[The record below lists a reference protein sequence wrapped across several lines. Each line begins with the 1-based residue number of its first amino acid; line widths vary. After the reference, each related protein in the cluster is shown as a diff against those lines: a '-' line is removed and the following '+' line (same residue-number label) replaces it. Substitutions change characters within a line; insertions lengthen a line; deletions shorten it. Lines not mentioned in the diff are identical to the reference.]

1 MYYIAKIAIMERM
14 QKIMEKIGR
23 QNAVRAGVSILW
35 LVIVVGT
42 FWIGHHMGYDSG
54 LNSPMAVGGVPDT
67 DNSVVTDAQFAPF
80 WEVWHIL
87 DDKYVA
93 ASSTDTQTKI
103 YGAMQGLAAS
113 YGDPYTVFFPPQE
126 NQDFQDQIQ
135 GNFQG
140 VGMEIDVK
148 DGELVVVAPL
158 KGSPAQQAGIHAGDI
173 ITKIDAT
180 STTNMTADDAAAL
193 IRGPEGSVVTL
204 TIVRAG
210 EAQPLVIPVTR
221 QVIDLP
227 TVTTNQIGTG
237 SSGIF
242 VITLSTFTA
251 DSPQLFQ
258 GALRQFVESGSHK
271 LILDLRGDPGGYL
284 EAAWDIASWFLPAG
298 DVVVTEDYGGKQPSQ
313 VFRSKGYNIF
323 NSNLQMVILVDG
335 GTASAAEILS
345 GALSQHGIA
354 TLIGEK
360 TFGKGS
366 VQELIP
372 ITSDTSLKVT
382 VARWLTP
389 NGTNLSHNGLD
400 PDIVVPITDADI
412 ASGTDPQMLKAES
425 FLEAK
430 P

>member
-14 QKIMEKIGR
+14 LKNTIGLW
-23 QNAVRAGVSILW
+23 VRIGVSALW
-35 LVIVVGT
+35 VLLVVAV
-42 FWIGHHMGYDSG
+42 FWSGHHIGYESG
-54 LNSPMAVGGVPDT
+54 LNATGNVPGADT
-67 DNSVVTDAQFAPF
+67 SVVTDAQFAPF
-80 WEVWHIL
+80 WQVWHIL

-93 ASSTDTQTKI
+93 ASSTSSQTKI

-126 NQDFQDQIQ
+126 NSNFETQIQ
-135 GNFQG
+135 GDFEG
-140 VGMEIDVK
+140 VGMEIDIK
-148 DGELVVVAPL
+148 DGNLTVVAPL
-158 KGSPAQQAGIHAGDI
+158 KGSPAEKAGVHAGDI

-180 STTNMTADDAAAL
+180 STTNMTSDDAAAI
-193 IRGPEGSVVTL
+193 IRGPKGSVVKL
-204 TIVRAG
+204 TIVRSG
-210 EAQPLVIPVTR
+210 EAQPLIIPVTR
-221 QVIDLP
+221 DVINIP

-237 SSGIF
+237 PSSIF
-242 VITLSTFTA
+242 TIQLMTFTA
-251 DSPQLFQ
+251 NSPALFQ

-284 EAAWDIASWFLPAG
+284 EAAWDIASWFLPVG

-313 VFRSKGYNIF
+313 VFKSKGYNIF

-345 GALSQHGIA
+345 GALSQHGVA
-354 TLIGEK
+354 TLVGTK

-372 ITSDTSLKVT
+372 ITSNTSLKVT

-389 NGTNLSHNGLD
+389 NGTNLSHDGLD
-400 PDIVVPITDADI
+400 PDIVVPVTDADI
-412 ASGTDPQMLKAES
+412 ASGTDVQLKKAEAI
-425 FLEAK
+425 LNAK

>member
-14 QKIMEKIGR
+14 QKNTVR
-23 QNAVRAGVSILW
+23 VAVGGLW
-35 LVIVVGT
+35 IVIFAVI
-42 FWIGHHMGYDSG
+42 FYIGHHVGYQSG
-54 LNSPMAVGGVPDT
+54 LASSSNFPGADT
-67 DNSVVTDAQFAPF
+67 SVVTEAQFAPF
-80 WEVWHIL
+80 WQVWQIL
-87 DDKYVA
+87 DQKYVA
-93 ASSTDTQTKI
+93 ASSTSAQTKI

-113 YGDPYTVFFPPQE
+113 YGDPYTVFFPPEE
-126 NQDFQDQIQ
+126 NSDFQDQIQ
-135 GNFQG
+135 GDFEG

-148 DGELVVVAPL
+148 SGELVVVAPL
-158 KGSPAQQAGIHAGDI
+158 KGSPAEKAGVHAGDI

-180 STTNMTADDAAAL
+180 STTNMTADDAASI
-193 IRGPEGSVVTL
+193 IRGPKGTVVTL

-221 QVIDLP
+221 DIINIP

-237 SSGIF
+237 PSSIF

-258 GALRQFVESGSHK
+258 GALRSFVESGSHK

-284 EAAWDIASWFLPAG
+284 EAAWDIASWFLPVG

-313 VFRSKGYNIF
+313 VFKSKGYDIF
-323 NSNLQMVILVDG
+323 NNNLQMAILVDG

-345 GALSQHGIA
+345 GALSQHGVA
-354 TLIGEK
+354 TLIGTK

-372 ITSDTSLKVT
+372 ITSNTSLKVT

-400 PDIVVPITDADI
+400 PDINVPITDADI

-425 FLEAK
+425 FLQAK